1 MNKSN
6 RVTNEVKKLG
16 IALIGFGYWG
26 PNLARNAMTC
36 PNMDLIAICEMSENR
51 RDVARG
57 LYPGVKIVNTID
69 EIIGNSDIDA
79 VMVATPVGTHFEISR
94 RFLNANKH
102 VFVEKPLCGNVSDSR
117 ELIQLAG
124 SKGLLIH
131 VDHTFLYTPAVEKLK
146 EYIDSGDLG
155 TLLYFDSTR
164 VNLGLFQNDVDVIW
178 DLAVHDLSILSF
190 VTGRRPISV
199 SATGTSHP
207 KSKQISAAFMTLV
220 YEDLFVA
227 HLHVSWMSPVKI
239 RRTILSGTNKM
250 LVYDDLETT
259 EKIKVY
265 DSGVEFVGGTEE
277 LRQLLVSY
285 RIGDMTSPRL
295 REQEALGSA
304 LTDFSVAIQNGTST
318 RSTGVFG
325 LETVAILEAA
335 TESVINGGCPV
346 TIIY

>member
-1 MNKSN
+1 
-6 RVTNEVKKLG
+6 
-16 IALIGFGYWG
+16 
-26 PNLARNAMTC
+26 
-36 PNMDLIAICEMSENR
+36 
-51 RDVARG
+51 
-57 LYPGVKIVNTID
+57 
-69 EIIGNSDIDA
+69 
-79 VMVATPVGTHFEISR
+79 
-94 RFLNANKH
+94 
-102 VFVEKPLCGNVSDSR
+102 
-117 ELIQLAG
+117 
-124 SKGLLIH
+124 
-131 VDHTFLYTPAVEKLK
+131 
-146 EYIDSGDLG
+146 
-155 TLLYFDSTR
+155 
-164 VNLGLFQNDVDVIW
+164 
-178 DLAVHDLSILSF
+178 
-190 VTGRRPISV
+190 
-199 SATGTSHP
+199 
-207 KSKQISAAFMTLV
+207 
-220 YEDLFVA
+220 
-227 HLHVSWMSPVKI
+227 
-239 RRTILSGTNKM
+239 M